1 MRCDN
6 GKQLSKDCPLWL
18 KNQLL
23 LIYGLL
29 YSTRIFANCDL
40 LLIRARLLEQFVKF
54 FGFASPFFEILKGY
68 VELNFSLLFTY
79 QLLQYNAGT
88 NRFICYPSFL

>member
-1 MRCDN
+1 MRYDN

-23 LIYGLL
+23 LIYGY
-29 YSTRIFANCDL
+29 YSTRIFAYCDL

-54 FGFASPFFEILKGY
+54 FGFASPSFEILKGY
-68 VELNFSLLFTY
+68 VGLNFSLLFSH
-79 QLLQYNAGT
+79 QLLQHNAGT
-88 NRFICYPSFL
+88 NHFICYPSFL